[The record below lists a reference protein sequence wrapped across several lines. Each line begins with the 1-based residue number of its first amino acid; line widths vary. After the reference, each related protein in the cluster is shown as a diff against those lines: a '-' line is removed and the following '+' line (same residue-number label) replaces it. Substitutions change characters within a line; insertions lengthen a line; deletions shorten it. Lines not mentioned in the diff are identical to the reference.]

1 MHVRDCAYKLK
12 LFGSGVVAAA
22 VITTH
27 SVSNKTCSCIF
38 EIREN
43 EIREREGGE
52 NRKEDRDHGIRMKK

>member
-38 EIREN
+38 EISEN
-43 EIREREGGE
+43 EIRERER
-52 NRKEDRDHGIRMKK
+52 RKQEGR